1 MSATILAA
9 GAVLWR
15 KGEKKKI
22 EVLVIHRPKYDD
34 WTFPKGK
41 AEIGEPLIACAYR
54 EVLEET
60 NIETAFG
67 PYLGEVEYLT
77 NDGKKKV
84 SFWSAKVIKE
94 KEFNSNAEVDQLK
107 WVEVTKVKELLTLDT
122 DRKILE
128 QFLRI
133 EPDTKP
139 LVLLRHAKAV
149 TRDEWQGE
157 DDDRP
162 LDSYGQNQAKRL
174 LAMYQVFNLEQIHSS
189 DAVRCYDTVVAIA
202 KGLSIKLEVT
212 GKLSESTFKKDKEKA
227 FDYAKDLMKLNES
240 VLLCS
245 HNPILP
251 KMLNKLTKKSEVD
264 ADEGKLL
271 PADGWVIHR
280 IGKEVI
286 QIDRIDSPSI

>member
-1 MSATILAA
+1 MSAIILAA

-15 KGEKKKI
+15 KSEKKKT
-22 EVLVIHRPKYDD
+22 EVLIIHRPKYDD

-77 NDGKKKV
+77 NDGNKKV
-84 SFWSAKVIKE
+84 SFWSAKVVKE
-94 KEFNSNAEVDQLK
+94 KEFNPNMEVDQLK
-107 WVEVTKVKELLTLDT
+107 WVEVTKIKELLTLDT

-128 QFLRI
+128 QFLKI

-139 LVLLRHAKAV
+139 LILLRHAKAV

-202 KGLSIKLEVT
+202 KGLNIKLEVT

-227 FDYAKDLMKLNES
+227 FDYAKDLIKLNES

>member
-1 MSATILAA
+1 MSSPILAA
-9 GAVLWR
+9 GAVVWR
-15 KGEKKKI
+15 KSEKEKI
-22 EVLVIHRPKYDD
+22 EVVIIHRPKYDD

-41 AEIGEPLIACAYR
+41 AEISEPLIACAYR

-240 VLLCS
+240 ILLCS

>member
-22 EVLVIHRPKYDD
+22 EVLIIHRPKYDD

-264 ADEGKLL
+264 ADEDKLS
-271 PADGWVIHR
+271 PGDGWVIHR
-280 IGKEVI
+280 IGKEII
-286 QIDRIDSPSI
+286 QIDRIDAPSF

>member
-15 KGEKKKI
+15 KSEKKKI
-22 EVLVIHRPKYDD
+22 EVLIIHRPKYDD

-84 SFWSAKVIKE
+84 SFWSAKVVKE
-94 KEFNSNAEVDQLK
+94 KEFKPNTEVDQLK

>member
-22 EVLVIHRPKYDD
+22 EVLIIHRPKYDD

-94 KEFNSNAEVDQLK
+94 KEFNPNAEVDQLK
-107 WVEVTKVKELLTLDT
+107 WVEVTKVKELLTLNT
-122 DRKILE
+122 DKKILE
-128 QFLRI
+128 QFLQI
-133 EPDTKP
+133 EPETKP
-139 LVLLRHAKAV
+139 LILLRHAKAV

>member
-15 KGEKKKI
+15 KGDKKKI
-22 EVLVIHRPKYDD
+22 EVLIIHRPKYDD

-133 EPDTKP
+133 ELDTKP
-139 LVLLRHAKAV
+139 LILLRHAKAV

-227 FDYAKDLMKLNES
+227 FDYAKELIKSNES

>member
-1 MSATILAA
+1 MSSPILAA

-15 KGEKKKI
+15 KSEKKKI
-22 EVLVIHRPKYDD
+22 EVLIIHRPKYDD

-41 AEIGEPLIACAYR
+41 AEVGEPLIACAYR

-84 SFWSAKVIKE
+84 SFWSAKVVKE
-94 KEFNSNAEVDQLK
+94 KDFKPNAEVDQLK

-128 QFLRI
+128 QFLQI

-139 LVLLRHAKAV
+139 LILLRHAKAV

-202 KGLSIKLEVT
+202 KGLNIKLEVT

-227 FDYAKDLMKLNES
+227 FDYAKDLIKLNES

>member
-1 MSATILAA
+1 MSSPILAA

-15 KGEKKKI
+15 KSEKKKI
-22 EVLVIHRPKYDD
+22 EVLIIHRPKYDD

-41 AEIGEPLIACAYR
+41 AEIGEPLIACAHR

-77 NDGKKKV
+77 NDGEKKV
-84 SFWSAKVIKE
+84 SFWSAKVVKE
-94 KEFNSNAEVDQLK
+94 KEFKPNAEVDKLK
-107 WVEVTKVKELLTLDT
+107 WVEVTKVKEMLTLDT

-128 QFLRI
+128 QFLQI

-139 LVLLRHAKAV
+139 LILLRHAKAV

-202 KGLSIKLEVT
+202 KGLNIKLEVT

-227 FDYAKDLMKLNES
+227 FDYAKDLIKLNES

>member
-22 EVLVIHRPKYDD
+22 EVLIIHRPKYDD

-202 KGLSIKLEVT
+202 KGLSIELEVT

>member
-1 MSATILAA
+1 M
-9 GAVLWR
+9 
-15 KGEKKKI
+15 
-22 EVLVIHRPKYDD
+22 
-34 WTFPKGK
+34 
-41 AEIGEPLIACAYR
+41 
-54 EVLEET
+54 
-60 NIETAFG
+60 
-67 PYLGEVEYLT
+67 GEVEYLT

-94 KEFNSNAEVDQLK
+94 KDFKPNTEVDQLK
-107 WVEVTKVKELLTLDT
+107 WVEVTKVKEMLTLDT

-128 QFLRI
+128 QFLQI

-139 LVLLRHAKAV
+139 LILLRHAKAV

-202 KGLSIKLEVT
+202 KGLNIKLEVT

-227 FDYAKDLMKLNES
+227 FDYAKDLIKLNES

>member
-1 MSATILAA
+1 MSSPILAA

-15 KGEKKKI
+15 KSEKKKI
-22 EVLVIHRPKYDD
+22 EVLIIHRPKYDD

-77 NDGKKKV
+77 NDGNKKV
-84 SFWSAKVIKE
+84 SFWSAKVVKE
-94 KEFNSNAEVDQLK
+94 KEFNPNMEVDQLK
-107 WVEVTKVKELLTLDT
+107 WVEVTKIKELLTLDT
-122 DRKILE
+122 DRKIFE
-128 QFLRI
+128 QFLKI

-139 LVLLRHAKAV
+139 LILLRHAKAV

-202 KGLSIKLEVT
+202 KGLNIKLEVT

-227 FDYAKDLMKLNES
+227 FDYAKDLIKLNES

-286 QIDRIDSPSI
+286 QIDRIDAPSI

>member
-1 MSATILAA
+1 
-9 GAVLWR
+9 
-15 KGEKKKI
+15 
-22 EVLVIHRPKYDD
+22 
-34 WTFPKGK
+34 
-41 AEIGEPLIACAYR
+41 
-54 EVLEET
+54 
-60 NIETAFG
+60 
-67 PYLGEVEYLT
+67 
-77 NDGKKKV
+77 
-84 SFWSAKVIKE
+84 
-94 KEFNSNAEVDQLK
+94 
-107 WVEVTKVKELLTLDT
+107 
-122 DRKILE
+122 
-128 QFLRI
+128 
-133 EPDTKP
+133 

-149 TRDEWQGE
+149 TSDEWQGE